1 MELVNENK
9 YIFGAYLNTAYD
21 NFNDACSAILVKLGN
36 TKSGSKENAYQNLFG
51 KLKELETN
59 QEQKQITIQKYRK
72 ELDRY
77 FPFFVILDNNQNTSY
92 ADIVNTLGEQLNNLR
107 NFHTHLVHN
116 PYEIREIAGKNLFTQ
131 TELIYDQALL
141 LIRKRMKP
149 EAEHLSHLYRLD
161 KEKNK
166 NPNFRYEF
174 SCEKEGLTI
183 FSESGLAFYIS
194 LFLSKRDGIQLL
206 KKISGFKRSDDIP
219 YRLTTEVFTTL
230 RMHLPKQSDK
240 LIHRQNE
247 DESLAMDIL
256 NEITK
261 CPKELY
267 DHLPDKVK
275 SDFIITNTQEGEGD
289 EDTDIIGE
297 RIRYKDRYEQQM
309 LRVLESDAEF
319 SELGFYLYLGNA
331 YLRQYEKHYIDGS
344 KDKRTLTTPL
354 YGFAKLNDSF
364 FPKALPHTLDQLE
377 EGDVKD
383 EPEFLS
389 LFGEKLQTNSG
400 IPVIHTTY
408 LESRGEEENEIPF
421 PSVRESYPFY
431 IVNDNKI
438 GIKFLD
444 PDNTQHFPEFNTDD
458 SGKLKVK
465 NPVPDVWISKYELPA
480 MAFYAYLK
488 KKHVDELQGT
498 KSIKDILEDAK
509 KGYSK
514 PKEKNRKSARERI
527 EMALDRYLK
536 DTNQQTERI
545 LKYKE
550 TGNYKI
556 GELADELTRDILW
569 LQPSHKEGKDKV
581 TGANFQAL
589 QYALAR
595 YSYMRGNLRR
605 IFGQANLIDSKNRHP
620 FLSDIDPQKSSD
632 FLDFYLIYL
641 RNKAKYLK
649 SQKDKLAKGKSNIQF
664 HPVRKLVKEMQKGY
678 DPQIPEATF
687 LGRNLFRQYIIEGM
701 SRIRADLNNAISAN
715 PEIGCS
721 QLITLYLDK
730 MENSSSQLFYE
741 EDRNYRIRGKKYEFD
756 NQTQCIAERERHLK
770 KYYAEPDLKK
780 ERRDILENERQIRM
794 RLTQDQTLFLWMK
807 ECLPTGL
814 NVLKDIKM
822 CNLSNTLLDQI
833 QEFNFETV
841 VNSISITGNIKLK
854 DYGRVNGL
862 FKQKLPNGLIGF
874 IFKLKNELSINND
887 IILPI
892 EYIEREIGSFETLR
906 PSIIALIQKLE
917 DKCIQYNCVPKAHN
931 KGGFYNF
938 RELTKL
944 LKSKGL
950 NLNTF
955 ESVESLLNGILELRN
970 CFAHSDYPQKE
981 GISICSDFSM
991 SENDWNRVIV
1001 EPENNS
1007 YNQTFAF
1014 LLKEWLKNRIE
1025 KLIEALDESANHPHF
1040 LQPSSIVTN

>member
-1 MELVNENK
+1 MEPIIDHK
-9 YIFGAYLNTAYD
+9 YIFGAYLNTAFD
-21 NFNDACSAILVKLGN
+21 NFNDACSAILVKLGS
-36 TKSGSKENAYQNLFG
+36 TKADPKKKPYEILSDE
-51 KLKELETN
+51 LKELETD

-72 ELDRY
+72 ELDRN
-77 FPFFVILDNNQNTSY
+77 FPFFVILDNNQNISY
-92 ADIVNTLGEQLNNLR
+92 TDIVNTLGEQLNNLR

-116 PYEIREIAGKNLFTQ
+116 PYEVRVIGNKNLFAQ
-131 TELIYDQALL
+131 LELIYDQALL
-141 LIRKRMKP
+141 LISKRMKP
-149 EAEHLSHLYRLD
+149 DQEHISHLFRLD
-161 KEKNK
+161 KEKKK
-166 NPNFRYEF
+166 NANFRYEF
-174 SCEKEGLTI
+174 SCEKEDLTI
-183 FSESGLAFYIS
+183 FSESGLAFFIS

-219 YRLTTEVFTTL
+219 YRLTTEVFTAL
-230 RMHLPKQSDK
+230 RMHLPKQNSR
-240 LIHRQNE
+240 LIHRQSE

-267 DHLPDKVK
+267 DHLPDEVK
-275 SDFIITNTQEGEGD
+275 KDFIVTDAQEGED
-289 EDTDIIGE
+289 NDDADIIGE

-309 LRVLESDAEF
+309 LRALESDGAF
-319 SELGFYLYLGNA
+319 DELGFYLYLGNC

-354 YGFAKLNDSF
+354 YGFAKMKDSF
-364 FPKALPHTLDQLE
+364 FQKALPHTLDQLE
-377 EGDVKD
+377 EDNVKE

-389 LFGEKLQTNSG
+389 QFGEKLHTDSG

-408 LESRGEEENEIPF
+408 PESRGEEDNEIGF

-431 IVNDNKI
+431 VVNDNKI
-438 GIKFLD
+438 GIKFLN
-444 PDNTQHFPEFNTDD
+444 PDNTYYFPEFSTDA
-458 SGKLKVK
+458 SGNLKVK

-480 MAFYAYLK
+480 MGFYAFLK
-488 KKHVDELQGT
+488 KKHTKELQGT
-498 KSIKDILEDAK
+498 KSIKEILMEAK
-509 KGYSK
+509 EIYST
-514 PKEKNRKSARERI
+514 PKEKNRKPARERI

-536 DTNQQTERI
+536 DTKQQTDRI
-545 LKYKE
+545 IKYKE

-569 LQPSHKEGKDKV
+569 LQPSHKDGKDKV

-595 YSYMRGNLRR
+595 YSYMRGDLRR
-605 IFGQANLIDSKNRHP
+605 IFSQANLIDSKNRHP
-620 FLSDIDPQKSSD
+620 FLSDIDPQKSTD

-641 RNKAKYLK
+641 NNKAKYLK
-649 SQKDKLAKGKSNIQF
+649 SQKDKLAKGKNNIQF

-701 SRIRADLNNAISAN
+701 SRIRADLENVISAK

-730 MENSSSQLFYE
+730 MEKGSSQPFYQ
-741 EDRNYRIRGKKYEFD
+741 EDRSYRIRGKKYEFG
-756 NQTQCIAERERHLK
+756 NQTQCITEREKHLK
-770 KYYAEPDLKK
+770 KYYVEPDLKK

-807 ECLPTGL
+807 EYLPQEL
-814 NVLKDIKM
+814 NALKSIAM
-822 CNLSNTLLDQI
+822 CDLSNKLLDQK

-854 DYGRVNGL
+854 DYGRLNGL
-862 FKQKLPNGLIGF
+862 FKQKLPNKLIGF
-874 IFKLKNELSINND
+874 IFKLKNELSINKD

-892 EYIEREIGSFETLR
+892 EYIEREIGAFETLR
-906 PSIIALIQKLE
+906 PSIIALTQKLE
-917 DKCIQYNCVPKAHN
+917 DKCIQYNCLPKAN
-931 KGGFYNF
+931 KKGGFYNF
-938 RELTKL
+938 SKMTEL
-944 LKSKGL
+944 LKLKGL
-950 NLNTF
+950 DLKNF
-955 ESVESLLNGILELRN
+955 ESIESLVNGIQELRN
-970 CFAHSDYPQKE
+970 CFAHSDYPQKD

-991 SENDWNRVIV
+991 SENDWSKIIV

-1014 LLKEWLKNRIE
+1014 LLNGWFENRIE
-1025 KLIEALDESANHPHF
+1025 KLIDALDDSANQTHF
-1040 LQPSSIVTN
+1040 LQATSTITN